1 MKSKCVNKE
10 EKYRKREGINYIILL
25 NITNVFLI
33 LINLIT
39 IYLYGFRF
47 QNFLVYLIS
56 AAIYY
61 LYRKNLPEIIVFTL
75 SYPLAWL
82 YMIPLKNE
90 EIEDFFNIPLMP
102 EIVMKIDK
110 EALSTLP
117 IKTVLTIG
125 AISERKAV
133 TYDIFAQVTR
143 GINIEQNMK
152 YLQQL
157 LKDPHMDVS
166 LYAGQALEDI
176 ENYFEYHISKTKNE
190 NTIHSC
196 LFIYNYLR
204 TGILRGALK
213 EKYKLL
219 LMDKFGK
226 VSDRIYLYYEMM
238 YYLTGDINYLLE
250 SFKKTKNMEHLRLF
264 VFEKLKRQ
272 DYKEARAIL
281 FQHTKALVCDI
292 SNLISNSR
300 K

>member
-1 MKSKCVNKE
+1 MKSKYVDKE
-10 EKYRKREGINYIILL
+10 EKYRKKEGISYNVLL
-25 NITNVFLI
+25 KITNVFLI
-33 LINLIT
+33 LINLST
-39 IYLYGFRF
+39 IYLYGFRY

-56 AAIYY
+56 VAIYY
-61 LYRKNLPEIIVFTL
+61 LDRRNLPEIIIFTL

-82 YMIPLKNE
+82 YMLHLKNE
-90 EIEDFFNIPLMP
+90 EIEDFFNVPIMP

-125 AISERKAV
+125 TISGRKAV

-166 LYAGQALEDI
+166 LYAGQTIEDI
-176 ENYFEYHISKTKNE
+176 ENYFEYHISRTKNE
-190 NTIHSC
+190 NTIRSC
-196 LFIYNYLR
+196 FFIYNYLR
-204 TGILRGALK
+204 TGILRGSLK

-219 LMDKFGK
+219 LMEKLGK
-226 VSDRIYLYYEMM
+226 VSDRVYLYYEMM

-250 SFKKTKNMEHLRLF
+250 SFKKTKNIEHLRLF
-264 VFEKLKRQ
+264 VFEKLKRH
-272 DYKEARAIL
+272 DYKEARSIL
-281 FQHTKALVCDI
+281 LRHTKALICDI
-292 SNLISNSR
+292 SELIN